1 MPSLRRL
8 EIVLGDW
15 EGQDPPPGFQQ
26 PSRAEQSF
34 REVEKALMD
43 GPLAG
48 GVEHVTFVVPRKSTA
63 GTPSFWAVRLRETFP
78 RLEEKVLL
86 KIWTDPGQCT
96 ATLRKPSNE
105 LIDPT
110 DTLISTNCHV
120 KHVEAL
126 TFSNTGQHLATM
138 ALDDVALWD
147 VKTNTAVARF
157 MRNADGSPGS
167 STGQEIAFSPNA
179 SRLAVVAGYK
189 HITLQ
194 DVSSADS
201 ADVLELPWRE
211 IGTVVC
217 CQWSLDGTKLA
228 VGSRWGIICLW
239 QDAGAFRD
247 RLILRPPGAGRIV
260 SFISF
265 SSDNRLLVVVHK
277 SLKDQ
282 SWRVWEVATGHLVR
296 TMEPPHGCDI
306 LSVAFHLKP
315 TTWLLAAAI

>member
-86 KIWTDPGQCT
+86 KIWTDP
-96 ATLRKPSNE
+96 
-105 LIDPT
+105 

-228 VGSRWGIICLW
+228 VGVSYASGRM
-239 QDAGAFRD
+239 
-247 RLILRPPGAGRIV
+247 PGRSAIGLSCVLQVPEGSCPSFLSLPTTAYLSWSTNPSKIRVGV
-260 SFISF
+260 SG
-265 SSDNRLLVVVHK
+265 RLL
-277 SLKDQ
+277 Q
-282 SWRVWEVATGHLVR
+282 
-296 TMEPPHGCDI
+296 
-306 LSVAFHLKP
+306 
-315 TTWLLAAAI
+315 AI

>member
-78 RLEEKVLL
+78 RLEEKGLL
-86 KIWTDPGQCT
+86 KIRTDP
-96 ATLRKPSNE
+96 
-105 LIDPT
+105 
-110 DTLISTNCHV
+110 DTLIGTNCHV

-138 ALDDVALWD
+138 VLDNAALWD
-147 VKTNTAVARF
+147 IKTNTAVARF

-167 STGQEIAFSPNA
+167 STGQEPAFSPTA

-282 SWRVWEVATGHLVR
+282 SWRVWEVATGRLVR